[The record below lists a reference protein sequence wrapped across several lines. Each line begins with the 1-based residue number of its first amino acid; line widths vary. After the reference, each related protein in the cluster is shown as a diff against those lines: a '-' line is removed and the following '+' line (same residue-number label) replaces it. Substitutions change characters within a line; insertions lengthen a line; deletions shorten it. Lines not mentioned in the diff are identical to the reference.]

1 MNEIKKEISKNN
13 SSNDLTNINATNLIN
28 KPVSNKK
35 EIKNKRPIQK
45 IKTAFKKDTGTGD
58 FRINEKS
65 VPEFKFKRVWST
77 QNILLYNLNK
87 TSKYR
92 KSIFNQNF
100 NFYSG
105 ASIYSAPSVKDNRIE
120 ITKLLRNSR
129 NKRINYINNI
139 HNNLMIQS
147 SKQYRKKINF
157 FSKDNSFENE
167 AKNNLKRK
175 YNMNDMNAINNIK
188 LNLNPNFKRYFT
200 SKKRNRI
207 FSCYDLSLKRYKIVK
222 KDINSKKNYNNDNT
236 IGSNKTNYLSK
247 YFSGKKT
254 MKTIYEKKTNKTN
267 EINSLSNNSKIFSA
281 GTANILNKNNNNNKI
296 FQYIKKKPLLKNYSK
311 DYLKESNKSDR
322 PDNNSYQLYKE
333 IEISKMSLE
342 LNDIIFNK
350 KRKVNKLNELEMK
363 LIKYKTLKEFQED
376 RLGIMSKQDING
388 LKNRIFL
395 LQENIKKYNQIS
407 IEYFLKIN
415 NYLHFLKD
423 KKYSLSNYFDE
434 QNNKRFN
441 LYFDIEKLVTDN
453 VLKQKELEHLIEV
466 RHFLIQVKNTLIKQP
481 NYFNN
486 ILKEKSRKYELGR
499 LILSLKIL
507 PQNQNVIK
515 FLESIP
521 EIKDVE
527 VVNSSPLLQAQSR
540 TDINKASF
548 KKKSKKFSQVS
559 VLKSKISNTIIT
571 KYLNFPD
578 KQIFETPEEFII
590 ILDNIESK
598 NLRLMKE
605 NDYINRNIDI
615 LRKEYNEIYQ
625 SNKIMEKYNDI
636 NQKEEKL
643 KQLIKENLVLREKYN
658 FLKDN
663 KNEDEENNFKNAK
676 KGETRSFFMDL
687 SIFKKITYY
696 KLIKNYKYKGLLLL
710 DRLIEIVKD
719 FFAENYTNY
728 GIEKAYGLI
737 EKNVIIKIFSI
748 NKKNINNLNRMTIN
762 YYILCLLKLYENIC
776 QFIKFKDIEYNSI
789 KQNKYIIHKK
799 KEEIQLNRKIKNTR
813 TIRQLAEEKRING
826 IEKIVKRNNKPNL
839 LFKGNVD
846 ENIVLKNKIKR
857 NKKLKEMG
865 KNKHNLL
872 EKEFNFYVSYN
883 ND

>member
-28 KPVSNKK
+28 KAISNKK
-35 EIKNKRPIQK
+35 EKKNKRPIQK
-45 IKTAFKKDTGTGD
+45 IKTAFKKEAGTGD
-58 FRINEKS
+58 FKINEIQNGLCKQ
-65 VPEFKFKRVWST
+65 EFKFQRVWSS
-77 QNILLYNLNK
+77 QNIFLYNLNK
-87 TSKYR
+87 TSKYG
-92 KSIFNQNF
+92 KNIFNKNF

-105 ASIYSAPSVKDNRIE
+105 SSIYSAPSVKDNRME
-120 ITKLLRNSR
+120 ITRLLKNSK
-129 NKRINYINNI
+129 NKRMNYLNNI

-147 SKQYRKKINF
+147 SKQYRKKINY

-167 AKNNLKRK
+167 TKNNLKRK
-175 YNMNDMNAINNIK
+175 YNMNDMNEINNIK
-188 LNLNPNFKRYFT
+188 LNFNPNFKRYFT
-200 SKKRNRI
+200 AKKSKRI

-222 KDINSKKNYNNDNT
+222 KDNSQKNYNNENT
-236 IGSNKTNYLSK
+236 ISSNKTNYLSK
-247 YFSGKKT
+247 YLSGRKT
-254 MKTIYEKKTNKTN
+254 MRTIYEKNNKTN

-281 GTANILNKNNNNNKI
+281 GTTNILNKNNNKI

-311 DYLKESNKSDR
+311 DYLKENNKSAKH
-322 PDNNSYQLYKE
+322 DNNSYQLYKD
-333 IEISKMSLE
+333 IEISRMSFE

-350 KRKVNKLNELEMK
+350 KRKVNKLNELELK
-363 LIKYKTLKEFQED
+363 LIKYKSLKEFQEE

-388 LKNRIFL
+388 LKKRIIL

-423 KKYSLSNYFDE
+423 KKYRLSNFFDE

-486 ILKEKSRKYELGR
+486 ILKEKSRKYELGK

-521 EIKDVE
+521 ELKDSE
-527 VVNSSPLLQAQSR
+527 INASPILQPQSR

-548 KKKSKKFSQVS
+548 KKKSKKYSQVTT
-559 VLKSKISNTIIT
+559 LKNKISNNIIS
-571 KYLNFPD
+571 KYLNIPE

-590 ILDNIESK
+590 IFDNIESK

-605 NDYINRNIDI
+605 NDYINKNIDI

-625 SNKIMEKYNDI
+625 SNKIIEKYNDI
-636 NQKEEKL
+636 NQKEEKV
-643 KQLIKENLVLREKYN
+643 KQLIKENLALREKFN

-663 KNEDEENNFKNAK
+663 KNEDEENNFKNTK
-676 KGETRSFFMDL
+676 KGAVRSFFMDIN
-687 SIFKKITYY
+687 IFKKITYY

-710 DRLIEIVKD
+710 NRLIEIVKD

-728 GIEKAYGLI
+728 GIEKAYNLV
-737 EKNVIIKIFSI
+737 EKNVISKIFSI

-789 KQNKYIIHKK
+789 GENKYIIHKK

-857 NKKLKEMG
+857 NKKLQEMG
-865 KNKHNLL
+865 KNKNNLL